1 MRGATCA
8 IFMMTFTP
16 PADYERV
23 HRSKVPLLSGR
34 VGLIEIILSRRSRNR
49 STCAASWSRMEASEA
64 SRLDKTPAKTE

>member
-23 HRSKVPLLSGR
+23 HRNKVPFSR
-34 VGLIEIILSRRSRNR
+34 VGL
-49 STCAASWSRMEASEA
+49 A
-64 SRLDKTPAKTE
+64 